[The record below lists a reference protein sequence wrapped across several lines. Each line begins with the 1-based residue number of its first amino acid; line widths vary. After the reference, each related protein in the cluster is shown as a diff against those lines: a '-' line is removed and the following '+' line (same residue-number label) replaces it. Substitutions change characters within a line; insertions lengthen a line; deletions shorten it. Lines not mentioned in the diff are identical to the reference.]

1 MKLLRAQRLN
11 TDMDTFQVSED
22 AKPCSIRDFLA
33 QKGISLTNWRK
44 IKNEGNILVNGLPA
58 SIKQQLKPSDI
69 VSFSAPVQVSSVL
82 PEGGPLKIIYEDAD
96 LIIVDKPAD
105 MLVHPTVK
113 SASHT
118 LSNYLAGYYARNNIS
133 VGIHPIFRLDR
144 NTSGLVLFA
153 KKPFIQHQLSSG
165 AIHKE
170 YLALLKGTTPAKRGT
185 IVAPIARKPDSIIER
200 MVDDQHG
207 KFARTDYNLLVQY
220 TPLLSLAQ
228 FILFTGR
235 THQIR
240 VHSAYI
246 GCPLVNDNLYGAPG
260 PQARHALHC
269 WRLEFQHPVTGKT
282 IKVSSPLPADLL
294 KIISTHKQK

>member
-1 MKLLRAQRLN
+1 
-11 TDMDTFQVSED
+11 MDTFTLGKD
-22 AKPCSIRDFLA
+22 AKPCSIRNFLA
-33 QKGISLTNWRK
+33 QKGISLTNWRR
-44 IKNEGNILVNGLPA
+44 IKNEGTILVNGITA
-58 SIKQQLKPSDI
+58 SINQQLKPGDI
-69 VSFSAPVQVSSVL
+69 VCFSAPVQISSVM
-82 PEGGPLKIIYEDAD
+82 PEEGPLKIIYEDSD

-113 SASHT
+113 SASLT
-118 LSNYLAGYYARNNIS
+118 LSNYLAGYYAKNSIAA
-133 VGIHPIFRLDR
+133 GIHPIFRLDR
-144 NTSGLVLFA
+144 NTSGLVIFA

-170 YLALLKGTTPAKRGT
+170 YLALLKGTLPKKRGT
-185 IVAPIARKPDSIIER
+185 IEAPIARKPDSIIER
-200 MVDDQHG
+200 MVDNQNG
-207 KFARTDYNLLVQY
+207 KFARTDYKLLVQY
-220 TPLLSLAQ
+220 SPELSLTQ

-246 GCPLVNDNLYGAPG
+246 GCPLIGDNLYGAPG

-269 WRLEFQHPVTGKT
+269 WRLEFQHPVTGKM

-294 KIISTHKQK
+294 KIISTHRQK

>member
-1 MKLLRAQRLN
+1 MIAQRLN
-11 TDMDTFQVSED
+11 IDMDTFLVSED
-22 AKPCSIRDFLA
+22 TKPCSIRNFLA

-44 IKNEGNILVNGLPA
+44 IKKDGTILVNGLPA
-58 SIKQQLKPSDI
+58 PISQRIKPGDM
-69 VSFSAPVQVSSVL
+69 VSFSAPVPVSSVL
-82 PEGGPLKIIYEDAD
+82 PEDGPLEIIYEDAD

-118 LSNYLAGYYARNNIS
+118 LSNYLAGYYANNNIAA
-133 VGIHPIFRLDR
+133 GIHPIFRLDR
-144 NTSGLVLFA
+144 NTSGLVIFA
-153 KKPFIQHQLSSG
+153 KKPFIQHQLASG

-170 YLALLKGTTPAKRGT
+170 YLALLKGTPPAKCGT
-185 IVAPIARKPDSIIER
+185 IEAPIARKPDSIIER
-200 MVDDQHG
+200 MVDSKDG
-207 KFARTDYNLLVQY
+207 KFARTDYKVLVQY
-220 TPLLSLAQ
+220 APELSLTQ

-246 GCPLVNDNLYGAPG
+246 GCPLVGDNLYGEPG

-269 WRLEFQHPVTGKT
+269 WRLEFQHLLTGKV

-294 KIISTHKQK
+294 KIINKHKPK